1 MDMPETRYAKSG
13 NVHIAYQI
21 AGSSDLDMV
30 LVPYLLTTRKVGG
43 NCRQPPTEVAGQNRT
58 GR

>member
-1 MDMPETRYAKSG
+1 M
-13 NVHIAYQI
+13 HIAYQI

-43 NCRQPPTEVAGQNRT
+43 NCRQPPTSWDGEILNFVT
-58 GR
+58 